1 MMPVAGGVMAFS
13 YKAFNSTFAIIGAW
27 GSLGGMIAIIP
38 WEAIQITDVLSY
50 LIPGIKSGD
59 PLYQVMG
66 SDIYLITIILGVV
79 FSFLLFALNMR
90 GLASAAF
97 VQKILC
103 FVLVGCAVLGA
114 IVSLIYGDT
123 DNLKPIYD
131 VSNPQIYGEAEGLK
145 QVAHTGLMGGMFAI
159 VAQAAFFLAGFET
172 IPQGIEEAGGDIDS
186 VGKTVVLSVALA
198 CIFYAI
204 LLFAFGCGWP
214 WQEFALMERPAA
226 STMFLSLLAGTG
238 GKILYWII
246 TIGALAGL
254 FTTWNGFFTA
264 SANILMGMARGR
276 LIPRFYAKQNKN
288 GIAVNGQITVLVL
301 SCIGPFLGPNLIDSI
316 TCFSASAFMLSW
328 SLTTWSLV
336 VLRKK
341 YPNWNRPYRIPG
353 GIVMGLFAAFCV
365 SASFVLMFVPASPFY
380 VGGLSVKMFCIWM
393 AIGLLLYIASAGQRK
408 GLSREELEEGV
419 FGGIKLETGERA

>member
-1 MMPVAGGVMAFS
+1 MIRRPPRSTLFTYTTLFRSSML
-13 YKAFNSTFAIIGAW
+13 NTFAPKKTMHG
-27 GSLGGMIAIIP
+27 
-38 WEAIQITDVLSY
+38 
-50 LIPGIKSGD
+50 
-59 PLYQVMG
+59 
-66 SDIYLITIILGVV
+66 
-79 FSFLLFALNMR
+79 
-90 GLASAAF
+90 
-97 VQKILC
+97 
-103 FVLVGCAVLGA
+103 VLVEV
-114 IVSLIYGDT
+114 
-123 DNLKPIYD
+123 YD
-131 VSNPQIYGEAEGLK
+131 IG
-145 QVAHTGLMGGMFAI
+145 
-159 VAQAAFFLAGFET
+159 
-172 IPQGIEEAGGDIDS
+172 
-186 VGKTVVLSVALA
+186 
-198 CIFYAI
+198 I
-204 LLFAFGCGWP
+204 LLVG
-214 WQEFALMERPAA
+214 
-226 STMFLSLLAGTG
+226 
-238 GKILYWII
+238 II

-301 SCIGPFLGPNLIDSI
+301 SCVGPFLGPNLIDSI

-393 AIGLLLYIASAGQRK
+393 AIGLLLYIASDSSSQAAPSEISDVPR
-408 GLSREELEEGV
+408 RC
-419 FGGIKLETGERA
+419 RR